1 MRFHHLCLLLGR
13 RQEGHSQPLAAGS
26 FTLTR
31 LSRFIKVP
39 LFICSQSVLSFSRD
53 LVRLRN
59 ARLWSAANVLTRD
72 ASRHS
77 REQMQT
83 HGLRPPFSQPAKWR
97 EKNSAWA
104 VVQTGSD
111 IFFKQGLSRKKKK
124 TKTRHL
130 RLEAKKGLT
139 HGRAA
144 ARRTQISVPNERST
158 AGASPYSRSHLLS
171 FELWQSREE
180 EPHTLCPMLLRMQ
193 LLSPGAL

>member
-1 MRFHHLCLLLGR
+1 MHFHHLCLLLGR
-13 RQEGHSQPLAAGS
+13 RQEGHFQPLAAGS

-31 LSRFIKVP
+31 LSRCIKVP
-39 LFICSQSVLSFSRD
+39 LFICSQSVLSFFCD

-59 ARLWSAANVLTRD
+59 ARLWSAVNVLTRD

-77 REQMQT
+77 HEQMQT

-104 VVQTGSD
+104 MVQTGSD
-111 IFFKQGLSRKKKK
+111 IFCKQGLSRKKM
-124 TKTRHL
+124 RHL
-130 RLEAKKGLT
+130 RLEAKEGLT

-144 ARRTQISVPNERST
+144 ARRSQISVPKERST
-158 AGASPYSRSHLLS
+158 AGALPYSNSHLLS

-180 EPHTLCPMLLRMQ
+180 EPRTLCPMLLQMQ
-193 LLSPGAL
+193 LLSPGTL